1 MDKLIKDVSI
11 IDIEHV
17 FNTGALTNSSK
28 TCEEI
33 TVALNRLDKVITLLA
48 SQTQINSLQIK
59 HLKRVLENLN
69 QLNGYYQE
77 RLKEVE
83 LLESAETKFI
93 ATILISKLNRLNTKL
108 GLSDWNILF
117 TGSKADQ
124 SDSLVKLNSE
134 YELNESM
141 SQQKRQPS
149 YGSSQQRAKLRVKS
163 IFLEDAGSALALN
176 EDYLCSAYQFES
188 NEFLVTEFKNN
199 QTLMLNHRQPRS
211 KSHAKQPHLMS
222 KRSSSADLNSLK
234 NRRSNRDSRG
244 SYIKKKLP
252 ILSSHFDSDIL
263 IF

>member
-1 MDKLIKDVSI
+1 MKDVSI
-11 IDIEHV
+11 IDIENV
-17 FNTGALTNSSK
+17 FNTEASKTSSK

-33 TVALNRLDKVITLLA
+33 TVALNRLDKVIALLA
-48 SQTQINSLQIK
+48 NHSQINSLQIK

-93 ATILISKLNRLNTKL
+93 ATILISKLNKLNTKL
-108 GLSDWNILF
+108 GLADWNILF
-117 TGSKADQ
+117 SGSQKADQ
-124 SDSLVKLNSE
+124 SDSLVKLHSE
-134 YELNESM
+134 YELNEST

-163 IFLEDAGSALALN
+163 IFLEDAGSALAVN
-176 EDYLCSAYQFES
+176 EDYWCSAYQFES
-188 NEFLVTEFKNN
+188 NEFLMTEFKNN

-244 SYIKKKLP
+244 SYIIKKTPYFQVL
-252 ILSSHFDSDIL
+252 ILTL
-263 IF
+263 IS